1 MATHASALKRARQSE
16 KRRVRNAAVKSTL
29 RTFSKRV
36 LKATESKN
44 FEEAQKALMRA
55 IPAIQK
61 ASTKKI
67 IHKKTAARKISKLT
81 RKVHSLGTKH

>member
-16 KRRVRNAAVKSTL
+16 KRRIRNAAVKSTI

-36 LKATESKN
+36 LKASESKN
-44 FEEAQKALMRA
+44 FEEAQKALVRA

-61 ASTKKI
+61 ASAKKI

-81 RKVHSLGTKH
+81 KKVNALGAKN

>member
-1 MATHASALKRARQSE
+1 VATHASALKRARQSE
-16 KRRVRNAAVKSTL
+16 KRRVRNAAVKSTI
-29 RTFSKRV
+29 RTFSKGV

-44 FEEAQKALMRA
+44 FEEAQKALVRA

-61 ASTKKI
+61 ASSRKI

-81 RKVHSLGTKH
+81 KKVNSLGAKN

>member
-16 KRRVRNAAVKSTL
+16 RRRVRNAAVKSTL

-44 FEEAQKALMRA
+44 FEEAQKALVRA

-61 ASTKKI
+61 ASAKKI
-67 IHKKTAARKISKLT
+67 IHKKTAARKISRLT
-81 RKVHSLGTKH
+81 KKVNSLGAKN

>member
-16 KRRVRNAAVKSTL
+16 KRRVRNAAVKSTI
-29 RTFSKRV
+29 RTFSKGV

-44 FEEAQKALMRA
+44 FEEAQKALVRA

-61 ASTKKI
+61 ASSRKI

-81 RKVHSLGTKH
+81 KKVNSLGAKN

>member
-1 MATHASALKRARQSE
+1 
-16 KRRVRNAAVKSTL
+16 
-29 RTFSKRV
+29 V

-61 ASTKKI
+61 ASAKKI

-81 RKVHSLGTKH
+81 KKVHSLGTKN

>member
-16 KRRVRNAAVKSTL
+16 KRRVRNAAVKSTI

-44 FEEAQKALMRA
+44 FEEAQKALVRA

-61 ASTKKI
+61 ASAKKI

-81 RKVHSLGTKH
+81 KKVTALGAKN

>member
-1 MATHASALKRARQSE
+1 VATHASALKRARQSE
-16 KRRVRNAAVKSTL
+16 KRRIRNAAVKSTI

-36 LKATESKN
+36 LKASESKN
-44 FEEAQKALMRA
+44 FEEAQKALVRA

-61 ASTKKI
+61 ASAKKI

-81 RKVHSLGTKH
+81 KKVNALGAKN